1 MNLTTA
7 DKALLQKKGISEEK
21 LAAQLAAFAKGFPY
35 LELDG
40 AASVGKGILVPARKK
55 RLPLSLLG
63 MNILPTRSTRW

>member
-40 AASVGKGILVPARKK
+40 AASVGKGILVPRKEEETAF
-55 RLPLSLLG
+55 
-63 MNILPTRSTRW
+63 IAAWDEYTADAQH